1 MMVLMLKQYMR
12 ERVYIMKN
20 LVLILVLVVGL
31 FGSELEEIGRPYVD
45 NTDGFIHSAVLAPD
59 GNGLYGLKDDLV
71 TKWQLSPIKK
81 LLSFRTGI
89 VNFPRHKGYQIQVSG
104 DNKRII
110 LYSYKEIQLWDIKSK
125 QHIKTIKE
133 DLTLGTSSKYG
144 FLALTKDNY
153 LQIRSDK
160 DLKLLKTMKI
170 NRDDK
175 YSDNIL
181 PYNKINGDNIL
192 CINYAY
198 DGLFLDLDTLK
209 VIDTFSND
217 TEEDRKIRRF
227 HRYEIS
233 KYKQVYMDKYASKFH
248 SVLWNKYMS
257 FLWDKRHF
265 STFSSVKYLITRD
278 KTRTSET
285 ILYKLRD
292 RSQYR
297 LNKSFIN
304 KHGEKKTTGYIF
316 YQFDDTWILHDK
328 RKRFFTGSGN
338 IRKHL
343 KMETKDGKVVPM
355 NDITFK
361 KYNKLIKLKD

>member
-1 MMVLMLKQYMR
+1 
-12 ERVYIMKN
+12 MKEI
-20 LVLILVLVVGL
+20 LLILILTVGL
-31 FGSELEEIGRPYVD
+31 FGSEAEEIGRPYID
-45 NTDGFIHSAVLAPD
+45 NDNGFIHSAVLAPD
-59 GNGLYGLKDDLV
+59 GNSFYSLKDDLV

-89 VNFPRHKGYQIQVSG
+89 VNFARYKGYQIQVSG

-110 LYSYKEIQLWDIKSK
+110 LYSFKEIQLWDIKSK
-125 QHIKTIKE
+125 EHLKTIKE

-153 LQIRSDK
+153 LHIWSDK

-181 PYNKINGDNIL
+181 PYNMINGDNIL
-192 CINYAY
+192 CINYSL

-217 TEEDRKIRRF
+217 TEEDRKIQRF
-227 HRYEIS
+227 KIS
-233 KYKQVYMDKYASKFH
+233 KDKQVYGDKYASKYYPNI
-248 SVLWNKYMS
+248 WDTYMRYI
-257 FLWDKRHF
+257 WYERHF
-265 STFSSVKYLITRD
+265 STFSSVKYLRIRD
-278 KTRTSET
+278 KTRTSE
-285 ILYKLRD
+285 IVLYKPRD
-292 RSQYR
+292 RSEYR
-297 LNKSFIN
+297 LQKSFIN
-304 KHGEKKTTGYIF
+304 KHGEKKKTAYSF

-338 IRKHL
+338 IRKYL
-343 KMETKDGKVVPM
+343 KMKTNDGKIIPM

-361 KYNKLIKLKD
+361 TYNKLKD